1 MNEVQILSETELAP
15 SNRIKRIGIIELKR
29 KLFHLFVVLLPVLH
43 ILGFSREMI
52 MILFTLLVI
61 LIFPLEY
68 YRLKHPE
75 RFLKRYIRKSEI
87 GQIAAYFPFILGG
100 YIIYLLFDWRITTYA
115 LFISAFGDAS
125 AAIIGTYYGKHR
137 LPFTKRKS
145 VEGTIAAFSVSLL
158 VILLLDLI
166 DRSVVINP
174 LAMLA
179 PIIII
184 GTDFIEDPPNTFLS
198 DNFLN
203 PIICGIFFWAI
214 GIPRGTTI

>member
-1 MNEVQILSETELAP
+1 MQILSETEFVP
-15 SNRIKRIGIIELKR
+15 INEKKRIGIIELKR

-43 ILGFSREMI
+43 ILGFSRGI
-52 MILFTLLVI
+52 IVILFTLLVI
-61 LIFPLEY
+61 MIFPLEY

-75 RFLKRYIRKSEI
+75 WVLKSYIRKSEI
-87 GQIAAYFPFILGG
+87 GHIAAYFPFIIGG
-100 YIIYLLFDWRITTYA
+100 YIIYLLFDWRITTYS

-166 DRSVVINP
+166 DRSVVIHP

-203 PIICGIFFWAI
+203 PVLCGVFFWAI
-214 GIPRGTTI
+214 GIPSGTTI

>member
-1 MNEVQILSETELAP
+1 MQILSEIKLAFA
-15 SNRIKRIGIIELKR
+15 NGEKHVGIIELKR
-29 KLFHLFVVLLPVLH
+29 KLFHLFVALLPVIH
-43 ILGFSREMI
+43 ILGVSREI
-52 MILFTLLVI
+52 IVTLFTLLLI

-87 GQIAAYFPFILGG
+87 KHMAGYIPFIIGG
-100 YIIYLLFDWRITTYA
+100 YLVYLLFDWRITTYA
-115 LFISAFGDAS
+115 LFVSAFGDAG
-125 AAIIGTYYGKHR
+125 AAIIGTCYGKHR
-137 LPFTKRKS
+137 LPFTKHKS
-145 VEGTIAAFSVSLL
+145 VEGTIAALSISLL
-158 VILLLDLI
+158 VILILDLI
-166 DRSVVINP
+166 DRSVINP

-203 PIICGIFFWAI
+203 PVLCGVFFWVI
-214 GIPRGTTI
+214 GIPR

>member
-1 MNEVQILSETELAP
+1 
-15 SNRIKRIGIIELKR
+15 
-29 KLFHLFVVLLPVLH
+29 
-43 ILGFSREMI
+43 

-87 GQIAAYFPFILGG
+87 KHMAGYVPFIIGG
-100 YIIYLLFDWRITTYA
+100 YLVYLLFDWRITTYA
-115 LFISAFGDAS
+115 LFVSAFGDAG
-125 AAIIGTYYGKHR
+125 AAIIGTCYGKHR
-137 LPFTKRKS
+137 LPFTKHKS
-145 VEGTIAAFSVSLL
+145 VEGTIAALSISLL
-158 VILLLDLI
+158 VILILDLI
-166 DRSVVINP
+166 DRSVINP

-203 PIICGIFFWAI
+203 PVLCGVFFWVI
-214 GIPRGTTI
+214 GIPR

>member
-1 MNEVQILSETELAP
+1 MSETKLVTT
-15 SNRIKRIGIIELKR
+15 NGKKHIGLIEIKR
-29 KLFHLFVVLLPVLH
+29 KLFHLFVVLLPVFH

-52 MILFTLLVI
+52 VILFTLLVI

-115 LFISAFGDAS
+115 LFISAFGDAG
-125 AAIIGTYYGKHR
+125 AAIIGTNYGKHR
-137 LPFTKRKS
+137 LPFTKLKS
-145 VEGTIAAFSVSLL
+145 VEGTVGAFAVSL
-158 VILLLDLI
+158 VVVLLLDLV
-166 DRSVVINP
+166 DRSVSCPLVI
-174 LAMLA
+174 LA
-179 PIIII
+179 PLIVVA
-184 GTDFIEDPPNTFLS
+184 TDFIEDPPNNFLS

-203 PIICGIFFWAI
+203 PILCGIFFWAI
-214 GIPRGTTI
+214 GIPRGITI